1 MAEKVKE
8 MLGNT
13 KDEMDVFKR
22 LTLLYERKK
31 KEGCPDGEI
40 HAALIEEIEALF
52 GKLDTGSDATKAAQ
66 DQTDV
71 FDYLIMEYEKKKKVR
86 NVAFEDIYKH
96 LRTEIVTLFGLA

>member
-31 KEGCPDGEI
+31 KEGTADAEI
-40 HAALIEEIEALF
+40 YAALTEEIEALF
-52 GKLDTGSDATKAAQ
+52 GKLDQGSDATKAAS
-66 DQTDV
+66 DASDV
-71 FDYLIMEYEKKKKVR
+71 YKYLIGEYEMKKQVR
-86 NVAFEDIYKH
+86 GVSFEDIYAH
-96 LRTEIVTLFGLA
+96 LRGEIVTLFSLA